1 MPEIAGTTLWR
12 NSGGP
17 PMSALASWCH
27 RHRLVVLLAWVG
39 LLFALVAGLGAAG
52 SKFGNSTTA
61 QNTDSAKATALLRQ
75 GASSSAGVNGTVVWQ
90 VHGGKVTDTSVKQ
103 DMTGALDQIAH
114 SPGVVSVSSPYT
126 AAGQQQISKDR
137 TTAYARISFVDGS
150 GDTQARKVEKL
161 ATAPESGTLRIALN
175 GQAFSVTPASNPA
188 AEGLGI
194 VAAFVILLLVF
205 RAVWVAALPII
216 TAVVGVGTASLSV
229 MLLSHVV
236 TLPDTTL
243 TLGALI
249 GLGVGIDYALFI
261 VNRHRRNLM
270 DGMSVGDSTAKSL
283 NTSGRAVIF
292 AGLTVVV
299 ALLGMFTL
307 RLGILNGM
315 AIGAAIAVVLTV
327 LSAITLLPALLG
339 FIGLKVLSRKQRKQL
354 AGHDHHAAD
363 DAGLWGRWA
372 ARVQARPKTLGVVAV
387 VILTAIAFPTLS
399 LRLGSADDG
408 NLPTSST
415 NRQAYDM
422 MADGFGPGFNGPLV
436 LAVQAPDAA
445 DMAAAADLVKELR
458 QVDGV
463 ASVSAAPMRDGQDV
477 GVISVVPTTSP
488 QSVKTSDLIDHL
500 RSDVVP
506 PVEKGTSMRVYI
518 GGTTASHDDFASVLI
533 GKLPMF
539 LAVIA
544 ALGFLLLTIA
554 FRSLLIPAVGAL
566 LNILSIGVAFGSIVL
581 VFQHG
586 FGSSLLGA
594 GSAGP
599 IESFVPIL
607 IIGVMFGLSMD
618 YQVFLVSRMREEW
631 ARTGDNRR
639 AVRVGQAETGKVI
652 AVAAAIMFCVFGA
665 FVFGGMR
672 IIAEFGLSLALAV
685 ALDALLIRMVVVPAL
700 MHLCGRANWW
710 LPRWLDRALPR
721 VSVEGPPD
729 EAADRAPHLVREPQ
743 SAGIPA

>member
-1 MPEIAGTTLWR
+1 
-12 NSGGP
+12 
-17 PMSALASWCH
+17 MSALASWCH

-39 LLFALVAGLGAAG
+39 LLFALVAGLSVAG
-52 SKFGNSTTA
+52 TNFGNSTTA
-61 QNTDSAKATALLRQ
+61 QNTDSAKAMALLKQ
-75 GASSSAGVNGTVVWQ
+75 GASSSAGESGTVVWQ
-90 VHGGKVTDTSVKQ
+90 VRSGTVTDASVQ
-103 DMTGALDQIAH
+103 RNIAHALDRVAH

-126 AAGQQQISKDR
+126 AAGHQQISKDR
-137 TTAYARISFVDGS
+137 TTAYATVAFAEGS
-150 GDTQARKVEKL
+150 SDAQTKTVEKL
-161 ATAPESGTLRIALN
+161 ATSLESGTLHVALN

-188 AEGLGI
+188 SEGLGI

-205 RAVWVAALPII
+205 RAVWVAVLPII
-216 TAVVGVGTASLSV
+216 TAVAGVGTASLSV

-261 VNRHRRNLM
+261 VNRHRHNLM
-270 DGMSVGDSTAKSL
+270 DGMSVGDSTAKAL

-292 AGLTVVV
+292 AGLTVVI

-315 AIGAAIAVVLTV
+315 VIGAAITVILTV
-327 LSAITLLPALLG
+327 LAAITLLPSLLG
-339 FIGLKVLSRKQRKQL
+339 FIGLKVLSRKQRRQL
-354 AGHDHHAAD
+354 AGGDHHPD
-363 DAGLWGRWA
+363 ETGLWGRWA
-372 ARVQARPKTLGVVAV
+372 ARVQARPRILGAIAV
-387 VILTAIAFPTLS
+387 VIVTAVAFPTLS

-415 NRQAYDM
+415 NRQAYDI

-436 LAVQAPDAA
+436 LAVQAPTAA
-445 DMAAAADLVKELR
+445 DKVAAADLADKLR

-506 PVEKGTSMRVYI
+506 QLEKGTSIHVYI
-518 GGTTASHDDFASVLI
+518 GGTTASNDDFASVLI

-544 ALGFLLLTIA
+544 VLGFLLLTIA

-586 FGSSLLGA
+586 FGSGLLGA

-631 ARTGDNRR
+631 ARTGDNRS
-639 AVRVGQAETGKVI
+639 AVRVGQAETGRVI
-652 AVAAAIMFCVFGA
+652 AVAAAIMFCVFGS

-672 IIAEFGLSLALAV
+672 LIAEFGLSLAVAV

-710 LPRWLDRALPR
+710 LPRWLDRTLPR

-729 EAADRAPHLVREPQ
+729 EPADRTPNPVRVPQ
-743 SAGIPA
+743 SAGIPD